1 MFDFLK
7 QYVIF
12 IYLTIQ
18 LFRMIFY
25 SQPRGKFPGMI
36 DLSGDDCPLKNH
48 NQDIAMKMT
57 KHPLGTLVE
66 TDVLVIGSGASG
78 CGAALGAHDQGLD
91 VVLMDKGKLE
101 SSGCI
106 GGGNDHYMAVLDE
119 PGEAHDTV
127 EDLIKF
133 YAKPLNG
140 WSPAM
145 LQNGWYAHM
154 KYFLDVLGKA
164 GVQFSK
170 KADGTYLRTQG
181 FGQPGRWWVHIANG
195 MTIKRAMAR
204 IVRDAGINTLDNV
217 MAVKILTDN
226 GKACGALGWNVR
238 TGEFVLVRAKT
249 VVSAQ
254 GRSATRGTDNST
266 HNPFNVWMYPYNT
279 SAGVVLGYDVG
290 AAVTELDTY
299 QRATML
305 PKGYGCPGMN
315 GINSSGAHEIN
326 ALGER
331 FMGKYDPMMENG
343 VRNNQIQGT
352 FQEQMEG
359 SGPPFYMD
367 MRHVDKD
374 VVHELQY
381 VLMPGDKATFGDWAD
396 CTGTDFQ
403 HKLLEVEIGELI
415 FGGTIAVNDT
425 FETTVPNLFCGSIF
439 LYCSGAMC
447 GGYEAGRQAG
457 MRAAGITEAGKINED
472 LAASVKKDVFAPMQV
487 PADEGVSYKEIEQ
500 ATRNVMN
507 YYMGFRRSMA
517 GMARALEKI
526 RFLSGQADRLH
537 VDTLRDL
544 MRCHESRDILTVC
557 ELAIQATMER
567 KETGRCVYKLRDYP
581 ELNPDMAKPLLLV
594 RGEDGPRFQWG
605 KAPLL

>member
-1 MFDFLK
+1 
-7 QYVIF
+7 
-12 IYLTIQ
+12 
-18 LFRMIFY
+18 
-25 SQPRGKFPGMI
+25 
-36 DLSGDDCPLKNH
+36 
-48 NQDIAMKMT
+48 MKT
-57 KHPLGTLVE
+57 SKHPLGTLVE
-66 TDVLVIGSGASG
+66 TDVLVIGAGASG
-78 CGAALGAHDQGLD
+78 CGAALGARDQGLD
-91 VVLMDKGKLE
+91 VIIMDKGKLE
-101 SSGCI
+101 SCGAI

-119 PGEAHDTV
+119 PGAPYDTV
-127 EDLIKF
+127 DDLIKF

-140 WSPAM
+140 YTPTM
-145 LQNGWYAHM
+145 LRNGWYNHM
-154 KYFLDVLGKA
+154 PYFLDKLGKA
-164 GVQFSK
+164 GVNFSK

-181 FGQPGRWWVHIANG
+181 FGQPGHWWIHISNG
-195 MTIKRAMAR
+195 MTIKRSMAR
-204 IVRDAGINTLDNV
+204 VVRAAGVESLDNT
-217 MAVKILTDN
+217 MAVKILLDG

-238 TGEFVLVRAKT
+238 TGEFVIVKAKC

-254 GRSATRGTDNST
+254 GRSATRSTNNSSR
-266 HNPFNVWMYPYNT
+266 NPFNVWQYPYNT
-279 SAGVVLGYDVG
+279 SGGLVLGYDAG

-367 MRHVDKD
+367 MRHVDPE

-381 VLMPGDKATFGDWAD
+381 VLMPGDKATFNDWAE

-415 FGGTIAVNDT
+415 FGGAIAVNDQ
-425 FETTVPNLFCGSIF
+425 FETTIPNLFCGSIF

-447 GGYEAGRQAG
+447 GGYEAGSQAA
-457 MRAAGITEAGKINED
+457 MRAKGITEYGRIDEA
-472 LAASVKKDVFAPMQV
+472 LAAQVKEDIFAPMHV
-487 PADEGVSYKEIEQ
+487 DEMDGLTYQEVEL
-500 ATRNVMN
+500 AVRNVMD

-526 RFLSGQADRLH
+526 RFLNEQSSRLRA
-537 VDTLRDL
+537 TNLREL
-544 MRCHESRDILTVC
+544 MRCHETHEILTVS

-581 ELNPDMAKPLLLV
+581 NLNPEMGKPLLVV
-594 RGEDGPRFQWG
+594 RTEDGPRFNWG

>member
-1 MFDFLK
+1 MR
-7 QYVIF
+7 
-12 IYLTIQ
+12 TT
-18 LFRMIFY
+18 RH
-25 SQPRGKFPGMI
+25 S
-36 DLSGDDCPLKNH
+36 
-48 NQDIAMKMT
+48 
-57 KHPLGTLVE
+57 LGTLVE

-78 CGAALGAHDQGLD
+78 CGAALGARDQGQD
-91 VVLMDKGKLE
+91 VVIIDKGKLE

-119 PGEAHDTV
+119 PGEPFDTAD
-127 EDLIKF
+127 DLVKF

-140 WSPAM
+140 WTRNM
-145 LQNGWYAHM
+145 LVNGWYNHM
-154 KYFLDVLGKA
+154 RHFLDILGAA
-164 GVQFSK
+164 GVDFGRKS
-170 KADGTYLRTQG
+170 DGAYVRTQG
-181 FGQPGRWWVHIANG
+181 FGQPGRWWVHISNG
-195 MTIKRAMAR
+195 MTIKRVMAR
-204 IVRDAGINTLDNV
+204 LVRESGVNVLDRI
-217 MAVKILTDN
+217 MAMRILTDH
-226 GKACGALGWNVR
+226 GKACGCLGWDVR
-238 TGEFVLVRAKT
+238 TGEYVIIRAKT

-254 GRSATRGTDNST
+254 GRSATRGADNA
-266 HNPFNVWMYPYNT
+266 FNVWMYPYNT
-279 SAGVVLGYDVG
+279 SAGVVLGYQAG

-305 PKGYGCPGMN
+305 PKGFGCPGMN

-367 MRHVDKD
+367 MRHVDPD
-374 VVHELQY
+374 VVRELQY

-415 FGGTIAVNDT
+415 FGGAIAVNDA
-425 FETTVPNLFCGSIF
+425 FESSVPNLFSGSVF

-447 GGYEAGRQAG
+447 GGYEAGRQAA
-457 MRAAGITEAGKINED
+457 MRASGMTEAGQVDEDMARDVKNE
-472 LAASVKKDVFAPMQV
+472 VFAPMAEPV
-487 PADEGVSYKEIEQ
+487 GDPVSYAELEQ
-500 ATRNVMN
+500 ATRNVMD

-517 GMARALEKI
+517 GMERALEKI
-526 RFLSGQADRLH
+526 RFLSGQAGRLH
-537 VDTLRDL
+537 ATTLREL
-544 MRCHESRDILTVC
+544 MRCHESRDILAVC

-567 KETGRCVYKLRDYP
+567 KESGRCVYRVREFP
-581 ELNPDMAKPLLLV
+581 ELNPEMAKPLLLI
-594 RGEDGPRFQWG
+594 RSENGPRFQWG

>member
-48 NQDIAMKMT
+48 NQDITMKMT

-537 VDTLRDL
+537 ADTLRDL

-581 ELNPDMAKPLLLV
+581 ELNPDMAKPLLLI

>member
-204 IVRDAGINTLDNV
+204 IVRDAGINSLDNV

-537 VDTLRDL
+537 ADTLRDL

>member
-279 SAGVVLGYDVG
+279 GAGVVLGYDVG

-537 VDTLRDL
+537 ADTLRDL

>member
-537 VDTLRDL
+537 ADTLRDL